1 MPSMSGGCSLVWY
14 SQEETSPSAA
24 LGEST
29 STMGSPQPAAISAP
43 RASVSRATAPESR
56 AVSANWAPCA
66 AAPGMPT
73 NRSPGCTSLDRSV
86 IPVSSTPSSEP
97 IDSSWNSET
106 RPVSDLADGCS
117 GRRTGGIRS
126 ANGSSFSPG
135 GREARGRLRGRLDTI
150 GLEHLGH
157 DLLEGGG
164 RRRGS
169 PNCIRL
175 DEADDHDVFRVLRRR
190 HACDGDDAF
199 RAVDA
204 VDGKLRRSR
213 LGGDTVAGDR
223 QHVGEVSAGGDSLH
237 HPDDLLRARLGDDA
251 DGLRLRLLDDGAVG
265 QRALVHEGERQAH
278 PVVAERLVGASK
290 LRERRGDALPVG
302 DVVLLLRVPV
312 VREDAGTLALEAD
325 RGLLSK

>member
-56 AVSANWAPCA
+56 AASANWAPCA

-73 NRSPGCTSLDRSV
+73 NRSPGCTSLERSV

-135 GREARGRLRGRLDTI
+135 GREVRSRLRGRLDSEC
-150 GLEHLGH
+150 LEHLGH
-157 DLLEGGG
+157 DLLECGG
-164 RRRGS
+164 RRRGGLNS
-169 PNCIRL
+169 IRL
-175 DEADDHDVFRVLRRR
+175 DEAHYDRILGILRGG
-190 HACDGDDAF
+190 HPCDGDDALV
-199 RAVDA
+199 AVRPPDSE
-204 VDGKLRRSR
+204 LR
-213 LGGDTVAGDR
+213 
-223 QHVGEVSAGGDSLH
+223 
-237 HPDDLLRARLGDDA
+237 RARLGCDTIAGDCEQA
-251 DGLRLRLLDDGAVG
+251 CEISPACNRLHHCDNLI
-265 QRALVHEGERQAH
+265 
-278 PVVAERLVGASK
+278 
-290 LRERRGDALPVG
+290 
-302 DVVLLLRVPV
+302 
-312 VREDAGTLALEAD
+312 
-325 RGLLSK
+325 